1 MDIQEFMDSQNRIE
15 YDIENSVKHNSFLND
30 AIYDG
35 VADIESYL
43 KSSPKV
49 AWLLKEPWDD
59 FENGNP
65 SGGGW
70 SIPRDCFMKEDQEWK
85 VRTWQR
91 AIYVMYGLKYNLH
104 YSEMDYIRDDP
115 EMGKVLREVA
125 WINLS
130 KMPAFSTSSIKQ
142 ITNQYQNIWRPI
154 VLNQLDLYAPDV
166 IVFGNTLQCCR
177 EDFLSKN
184 DVPIK
189 TIEHNG
195 VCFINI
201 YKRNSTVLL
210 DAFHPA
216 FITVGAGK
224 GSVEFY
230 VDSLIDAIRNFS
242 EYYEIPNR

>member
-1 MDIQEFMDSQNRIE
+1 MDIQKFKNMQDLIE
-15 YDIENSVKHNSFLND
+15 CDIENTVKQNTFLND

-35 VADIESYL
+35 VADINLYL

-59 FENGNP
+59 FENGIP
-65 SGGGW
+65 AGGGW
-70 SIPRDCFMKEDQEWK
+70 SIPKDCFMKDDQEWK

-91 AIYVMYGLKYNLH
+91 AIYVMYGLKNNLH
-104 YSEMDYIRDDP
+104 FSEMDDIKNDP
-115 EMGKVLREVA
+115 EMGRVLREVA

-130 KMPAFSTSSIKQ
+130 KMPAYSTSSIMQ
-142 ITNQYQNIWRPI
+142 ITNQYKNIWRTI
-154 VLNQLDLYAPDV
+154 VLKQLDLYSPDV

-177 EDFLSKN
+177 EDFLSEG

-189 TIEHNG
+189 RILHNDI
-195 VCFINI
+195 CFINV
-201 YKRNSTVLL
+201 YKKNHTILL

-216 FITVGAGK
+216 FISVGAGR

-242 EYYEIPNR
+242 NY